1 MQGRF
6 GSDAARAACVGHHP
20 ARGLS
25 RREDRELLVAD
36 INVEYREIAPHGA
49 VHAREVAAQF
59 VVPAVFGFVGHAPP
73 DVVDLADAHFVH
85 QRLLQHVGEYL
96 GVEAARLISFGHRD
110 VEVADLVEGVHDGEF
125 GQELREVLF
134 QRAAVV
140 DFDGAFVDG
149 PVLDMGFRVAGAR
162 VVPVVEAGVL
172 EVEAQPRG
180 EAPAAERVVRF
191 VVDGPSGRGHAEVAA
206 QEKRVASGSVGP
218 APGVAVG
225 QVVFVGVL
233 DDQLLDARAFEV
245 HRGFHH
251 AVAVESE
258 GAQQPAVAPS
268 VVRTENDVLGQG
280 VFAPGLPEREP
291 GFGREVLVERHLVVG
306 VLVRGDRRDGIF
318 RGVVAHRESV
328 ADRCAAVGRRVVI
341 ADLAVADD
349 GLAVAHDV
357 LAGVGVGITSLVE
370 RREREGVVDA
380 HSPVVAPLRF
390 PASSAQTLPVAFLAR
405 AVVVEEAARVGEI
418 ARHGHSEVGR

>member
-1 MQGRF
+1 M
-6 GSDAARAACVGHHP
+6 
-20 ARGLS
+20 
-25 RREDRELLVAD
+25 
-36 INVEYREIAPHGA
+36 
-49 VHAREVAAQF
+49 
-59 VVPAVFGFVGHAPP
+59 
-73 DVVDLADAHFVH
+73 
-85 QRLLQHVGEYL
+85 
-96 GVEAARLISFGHRD
+96 
-110 VEVADLVEGVHDGEF
+110 
-125 GQELREVLF
+125 
-134 QRAAVV
+134 
-140 DFDGAFVDG
+140 
-149 PVLDMGFRVAGAR
+149 
-162 VVPVVEAGVL
+162 VPVVEAGVL

-225 QVVFVGVL
+225 QVVFVGVFE
-233 DDQLLDARAFEV
+233 DQLLDARAFEV

-251 AVAVESE
+251 AVAVETE